1 MKQKQ
6 ALDVLKAG
14 KNVYLTGAAGS
25 GKTHVLNEYISYIK
39 ERGIPIAVTAST
51 GIAATHL
58 GGVTLHS
65 WSGIGVRDTL
75 SEGEIEALEQKE
87 YLWKRFEK
95 TKILIIDEVSM
106 LSPRLFDT
114 VERVC
119 RTMKRN
125 DKSFGGMQIVL
136 AGDFFQLPPIT
147 RGGATTEFIHISEAW
162 KSSDIR
168 VCYLEEQFRHRDDT
182 LENLLNEIR
191 SGAVSSRTK
200 EILMSLG
207 KKERNENMLPT
218 RLYTHNADVDAEN
231 EIELEKLSG
240 EEKKYEM
247 RAKGKS
253 HLVETLKKNILA
265 PEILRLK
272 KNAAVMFVKNNFES
286 GYSNG
291 TLGTVEDFDDDTPIV
306 RTFDGR
312 AIAVSSVEWEIK
324 EDEKTL
330 ALVSQLPLRLAWAI
344 TIHKSQGMSMDAA
357 EIDLSRSFV
366 PGQGYVA
373 LSRLRSLDG
382 LYLRGMNDMALA
394 VHPDV
399 AVLDKKLL
407 ADSFKW
413 ERALKQFSEKDLE
426 AMHEKFIR
434 ACGGT
439 IDKKEIAKNAKNQK
453 KQKEEKGT
461 FKNRVSTYEK
471 TRECVDA
478 GLSLSAIAKKRGMTL
493 GTIISHLEKIKTLF
507 PDCDLVRFKPDA
519 RDFKKIKEAFVAVE
533 DTKLA
538 PVHHKLKGEYSYEDL
553 RIARLFL

>member
-39 ERGIPIAVTAST
+39 ERGVPIAVTAST

-65 WSGIGVRDTL
+65 WSGVGVRDTL
-75 SEGEIEALEQKE
+75 SGGELEALEQKE

-95 TKILIIDEVSM
+95 TKILVIDEVSM

-119 RTMKRN
+119 RAMKRN
-125 DKSFGGMQIVL
+125 DKPFGGMQIVL

-147 RGGATTEFIHISEAW
+147 RGSAAAEFIHVSDAW

-168 VCYLEEQFRHRDDT
+168 VCYLEEQFRHGDAT
-182 LENLLNEIR
+182 LEHLLNEIR

-200 EILMSLG
+200 EILASLG
-207 KKERNENMLPT
+207 KKERKGTPPT

-240 EEKKYEM
+240 EEKIYDM
-247 RAKGKS
+247 RSKGKS

-272 KNAAVMFVKNNFES
+272 KNAVVMFVKNNFET

-312 AIAVSSVEWEIK
+312 AIAVSPVEWEIK
-324 EDEKTL
+324 EEEKTL

-344 TIHKSQGMSMDAA
+344 TIHKSQGMSMDSA

-373 LSRLRSLDG
+373 LSRLRSLAG

-399 AVLDKKLL
+399 ALLDKKLL

-426 AMHEKFIR
+426 TMHEKFIR

-439 IDKKEIAKNAKNQK
+439 IDKKEIAKNAK

-493 GTIISHLEKIKTLF
+493 GTIISHLEKIKSLF
-507 PDCDLVRFKPDA
+507 PDCDLKRFRPNA
-519 RDFKKIKEAFVAVE
+519 RDFKKIKEAFAEAE
-533 DTKLA
+533 DTKLS
-538 PVHHKLKGEYSYEDL
+538 PVHHKLKGEYSYEEL
-553 RIARLFL
+553 RLARLFL

>member
-75 SEGEIEALEQKE
+75 SGGELEALEQKE

-95 TKILIIDEVSM
+95 TKILVIDEVSM

-119 RTMKRN
+119 RAMKRN
-125 DKSFGGMQIVL
+125 DKPFGGMQIVL

-147 RGGATTEFIHISEAW
+147 RGNTATEFIHVSDAW
-162 KSSDIR
+162 KTSDIR
-168 VCYLEEQFRHRDDT
+168 VCYLEEQFRHGDDT

-200 EILMSLG
+200 EILMSSG
-207 KKERNENMLPT
+207 KKERNGNTLPT

-231 EIELEKLSG
+231 EIELDKLQG
-240 EEKKYEM
+240 EEKTYDM
-247 RAKGKS
+247 RSKGKS

-265 PEILRLK
+265 PETLRLK
-272 KNAAVMFVKNNFES
+272 KNAVVMFVKNNFES

-312 AIAVSSVEWEIK
+312 AIAVSPVEWGIK
-324 EDEKTL
+324 EDDKTL

-357 EIDLSRSFV
+357 EIDLAHSFV

-373 LSRLRSLDG
+373 LSRLRSLAG

-394 VHPDV
+394 VHHDV

-413 ERALKQFSEKDLE
+413 ERALKQFSEKNLE
-426 AMHEKFIR
+426 EMHEKFIR

-453 KQKEEKGT
+453 KQKEEKGA

-471 TRECVDA
+471 TREYVDA

-493 GTIISHLEKIKTLF
+493 GTIISHLEKIKSLF
-507 PDCDLVRFKPDA
+507 PDCDLKRFRPDA
-519 RDFKKIKEAFVAVE
+519 RDFKKIKEAFAAAE

-538 PVHHKLKGEYSYEDL
+538 PVHYKLKGEYSYEDL
-553 RIARLFL
+553 RLARLFL